1 MANKTIKGL
10 TVEIGGDT
18 TKLGKAL
25 NDVEKKSRDLS
36 GELGQINKLL
46 KLDPGNTTL
55 LAQKQK
61 VLAEAVETTGEKLK
75 KLKEAEKQ
83 VQKQFKKGEVSE
95 EQVRALQ
102 REIVETEK
110 KMDSYKKAAKETA
123 KGLDKLDDSTKKAE
137 KSSDGLGSK
146 LGSIAKGGAKVLAA
160 GVAAVTG
167 ALVASAEASREYRRE
182 MGKLDTAFTTAG
194 HSSEAATNTYKA
206 LQGVLGETD
215 QAVEAA
221 NHLAK
226 LTDNEKDL
234 QEWTD
239 ICTGVYATF
248 GASLPIE
255 GLTEAANETA
265 KVGAVTGPLAD
276 ALNWAGV
283 SEDQFNESLAACN
296 SEQERQQLIMET
308 LSGLYDDAA
317 EKYKET
323 NAEVIRA
330 NQANE
335 EWASAVAGV
344 GAEVE
349 PLLSDIKF
357 LGASLVKDLVP
368 GVKEVAG
375 AFRGMLNGD
384 EGAAANLGE
393 AFSGIF
399 SQLLNKAVEII
410 PKIAEVGLSL
420 ITTLTTSIIQSTPQL
435 ISTLSQVAQ
444 TLVQSV
450 TAAVPQLT
458 ASIVSALPDVI
469 QACVDLAL
477 GLTQSLPLI
486 IQPLT
491 ASIGPIVTTLVN
503 GLLAAI
509 PQLIQGAVQFLSAIA
524 QAIPVICQ
532 TLAPQI
538 APIITTICDALISNI
553 DLLLDGAL
561 QLLDAIVQAI
571 PLICDALLPEVP
583 RIVELLTSKL
593 VEMTPKLLDA
603 AVTLL
608 FALIDAIPILLD
620 SLLPQIPVI
629 IDSVVTQL
637 IQMAPVLLQ
646 AAVKVF
652 FAIITGLGQII
663 VELGKKLPEILRTI
677 NSVLSAI
684 PKLIWGIFTQ
694 AVSKVVEFG
703 RQAVAK
709 AKTAAKNIL
718 DSIVNGVKNLP
729 SKMGQIGKDLIK
741 GLWNGIKDM
750 TKWITGKLEGFGES
764 VLGGIKKFFGIKS
777 PSRVFKNEVG
787 KMLAVGLAEGIEDN
801 AKAPLDAMSAL
812 SGDLLG
818 EADQMNGLTIER
830 RLNSTFAPPETAGG
844 NTGLLAKLDKILAA
858 IEAGQILALDG
869 DAIVGATANKMDSA
883 LGRRR
888 ALAARGAI

>member
-1 MANKTIKGL
+1 MANNIKGL

-25 NDVEKKSRDLS
+25 ADVEKKSRDLS

-83 VQKQFKKGEVSE
+83 VQQQFKRGEVSE

-102 REIVETEK
+102 REIVQTEK
-110 KMDSYKKAAKETA
+110 KMDSYKKAIKETSQ
-123 KGLDKLDDSTKKAE
+123 GLNKLDDSTKKAE
-137 KSSDGLGSK
+137 RSSDGLGSK
-146 LGSIAKGGAKVLAA
+146 LGSIAKGGAKLLAA

-194 HSSEAATNTYKA
+194 HSSEAAKNTYKT

-296 SEQERQQLIMET
+296 SEQERQKLIMET

-317 EKYKET
+317 NKYKET

-335 EWASAVAGV
+335 EWAESVAGV

-349 PLLSDIKF
+349 PLLTDVKL
-357 LGASLVKDLVP
+357 LGASLIRDLVP

-399 SQLLNKAVEII
+399 SQLLNKITEIV

-420 ITTLTTSIIQSTPQL
+420 ITTLTTSIVQSIPQL
-435 ISTLSQVAQ
+435 INTLSQVAQ
-444 TLVQSV
+444 TLVQGI
-450 TAAVPQLT
+450 TAAIPQLT
-458 ASIVSALPDVI
+458 AALVATLPDIV
-469 QACVDLAL
+469 QACVDLVK
-477 GLTQSLPLI
+477 GLVQAIPQIIPPLI
-486 IQPLT
+486 AAIPQIAMAIANAL
-491 ASIGPIVTTLVN
+491 I
-503 GLLAAI
+503 AAI
-509 PQLIQGAVQFLSAIA
+509 PQLIQGAVQFLMAII
-524 QAIPVICQ
+524 QAIPQVIPPLIAAIPPLVT
-532 TLAPQI
+532 TLVDGLI
-538 APIITTICDALISNI
+538 AAIPVLIE
-553 DLLLDGAL
+553 GAL
-561 QLLDAIVQAI
+561 QLLMAIVDAI
-571 PLICDALLPEVP
+571 PLIIPP
-583 RIVELLTSKL
+583 
-593 VEMTPKLLDA
+593 
-603 AVTLL
+603 
-608 FALIDAIPILLD
+608 LIDAIPQIVTTLVEGLRVAIPQLLD
-620 SLLPQIPVI
+620 GAVQLL
-629 IDSVVTQL
+629 
-637 IQMAPVLLQ
+637 MAILDAIPVLLDALIPALPMIIDTIISAVIDALPLLLN
-646 AAVKVF
+646 AAVQLFMAVVQ
-652 FAIITGLGQII
+652 AIPKIIGPLVKQLPTIISTITGTLLKNLPLLISAAIKLFYGIIEAIPKII
-663 VELGKKLPEILRTI
+663 VELGRQMPNIIK
-677 NSVLSAI
+677 AI
-684 PKLIWGIFTQ
+684 
-694 AVSKVVEFG
+694 
-703 RQAVAK
+703 VAGLK
-709 AKTAAKNIL
+709 QGVTNIKQ
-718 DSIVNGVKNLP
+718 V
-729 SKMGQIGKDLIK
+729 GKDLVK

-750 TKWITGKLEGFGES
+750 VGWITGKLEGFGDS
-764 VLGGIKKFFGIKS
+764 VLKGIKNFFGIKS